1 MAHPQDIQGSKSRI
15 LLNRRQA
22 FSALHVETIKL
33 LSDNVERVRDQ
44 AYRVL
49 LAFFDA
55 LDPPSLACSLP
66 LLVPSLVHRIGCLP
80 PSEPSEEVRLLALLV
95 TSRIFTVYGKR
106 MGDYI
111 EALDSICSSCLE
123 DSHPLVRLEAGNL
136 ISMMCR
142 TLKAKM
148 QQIVRMEER
157 QQGPVKI
164 YRLLSSLHI
173 LLCQ

>member
-1 MAHPQDIQGSKSRI
+1 M
-15 LLNRRQA
+15 
-22 FSALHVETIKL
+22 
-33 LSDNVERVRDQ
+33 
-44 AYRVL
+44 
-49 LAFFDA
+49 
-55 LDPPSLACSLP
+55 
-66 LLVPSLVHRIGCLP
+66 
-80 PSEPSEEVRLLALLV
+80 LV

-111 EALDSICSSCLE
+111 EALDSICSTCLE
-123 DSHPLVRLEAGNL
+123 DSHPLVRLEAGSL

-164 YRLLSSLHI
+164 YRLLCPKDFCAGENVARSKKPTSEPWALSLGI
-173 LLCQ
+173 